1 MAVRSVKVKSDPA
14 VAAAPSAGTAKPAK
28 ASPAKPAK
36 TNTAKPAKV
45 STAKPAKVSTAKPAK
60 VSTAKP
66 AKTSPA
72 KAAKKQAK
80 PAGRS
85 GPTPIRVHYN
95 VGMGNRITVR
105 GDADPF
111 RWDSGV
117 DAQNSAA
124 DVWEFQ
130 LEQVPA
136 GATFQFKPL
145 INDTT
150 YSAGD
155 NYVGTGGQTLDIYP
169 AF

>member
-45 STAKPAKVSTAKPAK
+45 STAKPAKVSTTKA
-60 VSTAKP
+60 

>member
-1 MAVRSVKVKSDPA
+1 MAVRSVKVKSDA
-14 VAAAPSAGTAKPAK
+14 TVAAPPSASPAKPAK

-36 TNTAKPAKV
+36 ASVAKPAKASV
-45 STAKPAKVSTAKPAK
+45 AKPAKASVAKP
-60 VSTAKP
+60 
-66 AKTSPA
+66 
-72 KAAKKQAK
+72 AKKQAK
-80 PAGRS
+80 TARRS

-111 RWDSGV
+111 RWDCGV

-145 INDTT
+145 INDMT

>member
-1 MAVRSVKVKSDPA
+1 MAVRSVKVKSDPT
-14 VAAAPSAGTAKPAK
+14 VAAAPSAGAAKPTK
-28 ASPAKPAK
+28 ASAAKP
-36 TNTAKPAKV
+36 T
-45 STAKPAKVSTAKPAK
+45 
-60 VSTAKP
+60 
-66 AKTSPA
+66 
-72 KAAKKQAK
+72 KKRAK

-111 RWDSGV
+111 RWDRGV

-155 NYVGTGGQTLDIYP
+155 NYVGTGGQTLDIFP